1 MEQITESDKKLLE
14 EIFGTPEECLSRYM
28 EENKRL
34 EDWTDTL
41 EAENRRMR
49 NALKRLFDFTRTI
62 RNCQTISDVA
72 SMVLSGMGP
81 MEEVE
86 KVLNEIPGEWCF
98 ADDTG
103 RQGCVISQTTLP
115 LSCLQMT
122 GRNSEIVRANCL

>member
-1 MEQITESDKKLLE
+1 
-14 EIFGTPEECLSRYM
+14 M

-81 MEEVE
+81 MEEAE
-86 KVLNEIPGEWCF
+86 KVLNEIPGE
-98 ADDTG
+98 
-103 RQGCVISQTTLP
+103 RISH
-115 LSCLQMT
+115 
-122 GRNSEIVRANCL
+122 V